1 MKKSTICKSKKADF
15 LSFMQN
21 QIQEKKMRNKI
32 KTSANYQSSLRSFT
46 HFLQTKGYCRSVS
59 FESITEELIASYE
72 TYLQH
77 ERGITKNSSSFY
89 IRTLHAAYK
98 KGIAMLNLKLRD
110 PFGNVYTGVDKTRKR
125 AVNIDVIIKLM
136 QYKKLNKSMEFS
148 RDTFV
153 FCFFAQGMPFI
164 DFAKLKKENLQN
176 GRLSYYR
183 SKTGRLLSVKVD
195 RIMRTI
201 INKYAFSP
209 IGLSSFPVMKNQ
221 NSDSPFTTPALRTY
235 NLNLKKLSEL
245 LGEKATLTSY
255 VPRHSGLEAL
265 KLHIPMHVISESMGH
280 SNEKTTSI
288 YLTSLDHRNI
298 DAATRKIFETA
309 NRRSKIKKRIRQ
321 SSTKNFNALPI
332 QQYILNIIIPS
343 LCKRWINPM
352 QNVDKILK
360 PTK

>member
-201 INKYAFSP
+201 INKYASP
-209 IGLSSFPVMKNQ
+209 QSDFLFPVMKTTEFRQ
-221 NSDSPFTTPALRTY
+221 SVYDSALRTY

-255 VPRHSGLEAL
+255 VPRHSWASEAL

-298 DAATRKIFETA
+298 DAATREIFETA

-321 SSTKNFNALPI
+321 SSTKTSTLSYSAIYP
-332 QQYILNIIIPS
+332 QYYYSIS
-343 LCKRWINPM
+343 M
-352 QNVDKILK
+352 QEVDKSDANVDKILK

>member
-176 GRLSYYR
+176 GRLS
-183 SKTGRLLSVKVD
+183 
-195 RIMRTI
+195 
-201 INKYAFSP
+201 
-209 IGLSSFPVMKNQ
+209 
-221 NSDSPFTTPALRTY
+221 
-235 NLNLKKLSEL
+235 LSE
-245 LGEKATLTSY
+245 
-255 VPRHSGLEAL
+255 
-265 KLHIPMHVISESMGH
+265 
-280 SNEKTTSI
+280 
-288 YLTSLDHRNI
+288 
-298 DAATRKIFETA
+298 
-309 NRRSKIKKRIRQ
+309 
-321 SSTKNFNALPI
+321 
-332 QQYILNIIIPS
+332 
-343 LCKRWINPM
+343 
-352 QNVDKILK
+352 
-360 PTK
+360 

>member
-201 INKYAFSP
+201 INKYASP
-209 IGLSSFPVMKNQ
+209 QSDFLFPVMKTTEFRQ
-221 NSDSPFTTPALRTY
+221 SVYDSALRTY

-255 VPRHSGLEAL
+255 VPRHSWASEAL

-288 YLTSLDHRNI
+288 YLPSLDHRNI

-321 SSTKNFNALPI
+321 SSTKTSTLSYSAIYP
-332 QQYILNIIIPS
+332 QYYYSIS
-343 LCKRWINPM
+343 M
-352 QNVDKILK
+352 QEVDKSDTNVDKILK

>member
-46 HFLQTKGYCRSVS
+46 HFLQTKGYRRSVS

-201 INKYAFSP
+201 INKYASP
-209 IGLSSFPVMKNQ
+209 QSDFLFPVMKTTEFRQ
-221 NSDSPFTTPALRTY
+221 SVYDSALRTY

-255 VPRHSGLEAL
+255 VPRHSWASEAL

-321 SSTKNFNALPI
+321 SSTKTSTLSYSAIYP
-332 QQYILNIIIPS
+332 QYYYSIS
-343 LCKRWINPM
+343 M
-352 QNVDKILK
+352 QEVDKSDANVDKILK

>member
-136 QYKKLNKSMEFS
+136 QYKYGIQSRYICILLFRTRYAFHRLRQTKKGKSAK
-148 RDTFV
+148 RT
-153 FCFFAQGMPFI
+153 PF
-164 DFAKLKKENLQN
+164 
-176 GRLSYYR
+176 
-183 SKTGRLLSVKVD
+183 LLS
-195 RIMRTI
+195 
-201 INKYAFSP
+201 
-209 IGLSSFPVMKNQ
+209 
-221 NSDSPFTTPALRTY
+221 
-235 NLNLKKLSEL
+235 E
-245 LGEKATLTSY
+245 
-255 VPRHSGLEAL
+255 
-265 KLHIPMHVISESMGH
+265 
-280 SNEKTTSI
+280 
-288 YLTSLDHRNI
+288 
-298 DAATRKIFETA
+298 
-309 NRRSKIKKRIRQ
+309 
-321 SSTKNFNALPI
+321 
-332 QQYILNIIIPS
+332 
-343 LCKRWINPM
+343 
-352 QNVDKILK
+352 
-360 PTK
+360 

>member
-183 SKTGRLLSVKVD
+183 SKTGRLLSVKV
-195 RIMRTI
+195 
-201 INKYAFSP
+201 
-209 IGLSSFPVMKNQ
+209 
-221 NSDSPFTTPALRTY
+221 
-235 NLNLKKLSEL
+235 KKLSEL

-255 VPRHSGLEAL
+255 VPRHSWASEAL

-321 SSTKNFNALPI
+321 SSTKTSTLSYSAIYP
-332 QQYILNIIIPS
+332 QYYYSIS
-343 LCKRWINPM
+343 M
-352 QNVDKILK
+352 QEVDKSDANVDKILK

>member
-201 INKYAFSP
+201 INKYASP
-209 IGLSSFPVMKNQ
+209 QSDFLFPVMKTTEFRQ
-221 NSDSPFTTPALRTY
+221 SVYDSALRTY

-255 VPRHSGLEAL
+255 VRGIHGPR
-265 KLHIPMHVISESMGH
+265 
-280 SNEKTTSI
+280 
-288 YLTSLDHRNI
+288 
-298 DAATRKIFETA
+298 
-309 NRRSKIKKRIRQ
+309 
-321 SSTKNFNALPI
+321 
-332 QQYILNIIIPS
+332 
-343 LCKRWINPM
+343 
-352 QNVDKILK
+352 K
-360 PTK
+360 P

>member
-148 RDTFV
+148 RDTIV

-201 INKYAFSP
+201 INKYASP
-209 IGLSSFPVMKNQ
+209 QSDFLFPVMKTTEFRQ
-221 NSDSPFTTPALRTY
+221 SVYDSALRTY

-245 LGEKATLTSY
+245 LGEKATRTSY
-255 VPRHSGLEAL
+255 VPRHSWASEAL

-298 DAATRKIFETA
+298 
-309 NRRSKIKKRIRQ
+309 
-321 SSTKNFNALPI
+321 
-332 QQYILNIIIPS
+332 
-343 LCKRWINPM
+343 
-352 QNVDKILK
+352 
-360 PTK
+360 